1 MIAIGARFGWSPRL
15 VEDLTLWEIV
25 AFIDGYN
32 RANADPEKPE
42 AMTNEDFDALLAKHK
57 VG

>member
-1 MIAIGARFGWSPRL
+1 M
-15 VEDLTLWEIV
+15 VEDLSLWEIV

-42 AMTNEDFDALLAKHK
+42 APSDDEFDAMLAKH
-57 VG
+57 GIG

>member
-1 MIAIGARFGWSPRL
+1 M

-42 AMTNEDFDALLAKHK
+42 AMSDEEFDDLVAMHK
-57 VG
+57 G

>member
-1 MIAIGARFGWSPRL
+1 M

-42 AMTNEDFDALLAKHK
+42 AMSDDDFDAMLAKHK
-57 VG
+57 VA

>member
-1 MIAIGARFGWSPRL
+1 V
-15 VEDLTLWEIV
+15 VEDLSLWEIV

-42 AMTNEDFDALLAKHK
+42 AMSDDEFDDMLAMHK
-57 VG
+57 VD